1 MRIDITTLGMRL
13 EAEINV
19 AKGWKGSYWEPPEP
33 PELEI
38 EALYHD
44 GVDVSFMLDSTLNEH
59 LHEATWEA
67 LAAEAADAA
76 QCAAEARAEQR
87 MEERMCRSY

>member
-1 MRIDITTLGMRL
+1 MRIDITVMGMCL

-19 AKGWKGSYWEPPEP
+19 TKGWKGSYWEPPEP
-33 PELEI
+33 DEIEI

-44 GVDVSFMLDSTLNEH
+44 NVDVSFMLDSRLNEYIE
-59 LHEATWEA
+59 EATWEA

-76 QCAAEARAEQR
+76 QSAAEARAEQR
-87 MEERMCRSY
+87 MEERMCQSY